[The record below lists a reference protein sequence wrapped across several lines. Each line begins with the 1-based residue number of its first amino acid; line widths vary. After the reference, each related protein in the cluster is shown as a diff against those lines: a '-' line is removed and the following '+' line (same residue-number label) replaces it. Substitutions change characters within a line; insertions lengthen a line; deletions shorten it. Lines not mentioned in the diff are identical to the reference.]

1 MNVRG
6 IGSPGGL
13 PIPVTVIPLTLF
25 PRLFDPL
32 LQHWL
37 RLAAQCSLAARSSLK
52 FGGSSLD
59 SWRIGS
65 RRPRCAGRKMV
76 QEISRRDRLRRRRT
90 HQNIFGARTS
100 GDGRGI
106 KLIVERSPRAGE
118 SGGGLQGKRL
128 NCPNSKAT
136 LPPSR
141 RDSTLGFAAKIGRGR
156 NAGCWRWTSMSA
168 TTTAPPGW

>member
-76 QEISRRDRLRRRRT
+76 QEISRHDRLRRRRT
-90 HQNIFGARTS
+90 HQNVFAARTS

-106 KLIVERSPRAGE
+106 KMRGALGA
-118 SGGGLQGKRL
+118 GGGGEDDRL
-128 NCPNSKAT
+128 NFG
-136 LPPSR
+136 R
-141 RDSTLGFAAKIGRGR
+141 KIGGNKMQRPNCWPRKGAKRTKLEQKVTKETKKRVRRENAVLDLAR
-156 NAGCWRWTSMSA
+156 N
-168 TTTAPPGW
+168 